1 MVTVKMLKPYYI
13 KADDRHIRIV
23 LAYQSFAVVINNKVY
38 QFIPVESKQIRINRV
53 SGKVENIDA
62 KFAFQK
68 GKNVIYMSMAELI
81 STPGFLMHLH
91 TIAQPYLKEAP
102 NVEENEELIQEL
114 EMKNLRYLIDR
125 ALDERNEEKFDQ
137 LTKILHKEIDQRNRK
152 K

>member
-23 LAYQSFAVVINNKVY
+23 LAYQSFAVVVNQKVY
-38 QFIPVESKQIRINRV
+38 QFIPIASKQIRINRI

-91 TIAQPYLKEAP
+91 TIVQPYLKESSDVA
-102 NVEENEELIQEL
+102 ENEEIIHEL
-114 EMKNLRYLIDR
+114 EHMNLKYLIDR
-125 ALDERNEEKFDQ
+125 ALDERNEEAFYA
-137 LTKILHKEIDQRNRK
+137 LTKILIE
-152 K
+152 